1 MGCISSKNANGG
13 SGDSGGAA
21 APGSLQGQQTAQQ
34 AAGGGAPVSTRD
46 ISLGGKSKGGA
57 VGSSEPR
64 PGFEQTYQLGKE
76 LGHGSFSTVREGTH
90 KENGERFAVKCVKRA
105 DLPPDDEADL
115 KMEVKL
121 LQEIEHENIVKLYD
135 FYEEKH
141 FYYLVM
147 EILNGGE
154 LFDRI
159 VLKQFYNEKEARDVL
174 KVLFKAI
181 QYCHDRDIAHRDL
194 KPENLLLVSDDDDAV
209 IKLADFGFARPVGE
223 TGLSTQCGTPGY
235 VAPEILKGEL
245 YGKPVDIWSIGVIT
259 YILLGGY
266 PPFHDDN
273 QAKLY
278 QKIKKGKVSFHPQY
292 WSTVS
297 DEAKDLIKKMLTLDK
312 DKRITAE
319 QALEHPWVVG
329 DAAELEKRDLG
340 ANMDKLRLFNARRK
354 FKSAISSVI
363 AAQALLNVAE
373 SLGMDRSEKPG
384 TGAPDG
390 SAAEVPPAPAGVPF
404 GDAPPPGDDGVPP
417 PSIQE

>member
-1 MGCISSKNANGG
+1 MGCSSSKSADGSNANA
-13 SGDSGGAA
+13 SGVTSASA
-21 APGSLQGQQTAQQ
+21 TQQQSQQQQQTGEGEGVSAREVSLSKK
-34 AAGGGAPVSTRD
+34 APSG
-46 ISLGGKSKGGA
+46 S
-57 VGSSEPR
+57 VGSAEPR
-64 PGFEQTYQLGKE
+64 PSFEDTYQLGKE

-90 KENGERFAVKCVKRA
+90 KGNGKRFAVKCVKRA

-115 KMEVKL
+115 KMEVSL
-121 LQEIEHENIVKLYD
+121 LQEMEHENIVKLYD
-135 FYEEKH
+135 FYEENH

-174 KVLFKAI
+174 KVVFNAVK
-181 QYCHDRDIAHRDL
+181 YCHDRDIAHRDL
-194 KPENLLLVSDDDDAV
+194 KPENLLLVSEDDDAAL
-209 IKLADFGFARPVGE
+209 KLADFGFARPVGE
-223 TGLSTQCGTPGY
+223 DGLSTQCGTPGY
-235 VAPEILKGEL
+235 VAPEILKGEI

-297 DEAKDLIKKMLTLDK
+297 DEAKDLIKKMLTVDK
-312 DKRITAE
+312 EKRISAE
-319 QALEHPWVVG
+319 QALQHPWVVG

-340 ANMDKLRLFNARRK
+340 ANMGQLRLFNARRK

-363 AAQALLNVAE
+363 AAQAMLNVAE
-373 SLGMDRSEKPG
+373 SIGMDRTAEEAKLDRSD
-384 TGAPDG
+384 GA
-390 SAAEVPPAPAGVPF
+390 E
-404 GDAPPPGDDGVPP
+404 
-417 PSIQE
+417 

>member
-1 MGCISSKNANGG
+1 MGCISSKNTNED
-13 SGDSGGAA
+13 SGDSGGAG
-21 APGSLQGQQTAQQ
+21 APGSLRGQQTAQQ
-34 AAGGGAPVSTRD
+34 AAGGGAPVSIRE
-46 ISLGGKSKGGA
+46 ISLTKSNVGA

-64 PGFEQTYQLGKE
+64 PGFEQMYQLGKE

-90 KENGERFAVKCVKRA
+90 KESGERFAVKCVKRA
-105 DLPPDDEADL
+105 DLPPEDEADL

-135 FYEEKH
+135 FYQEKH
-141 FYYLVM
+141 FFYLVM
-147 EILNGGE
+147 EILDGGE

-159 VLKQFYNEKEARDVL
+159 VLKQVYNEKEARDVL

-181 QYCHDRDIAHRDL
+181 KYCHDRDIAHRDL

-223 TGLSTQCGTPGY
+223 TGLSAQCGTPGY
-235 VAPEILKGEL
+235 VAPEVLKGEV

-278 QKIKKGKVSFHPQY
+278 QKIKKGKVLFHPQY

-329 DAAELEKRDLG
+329 DAAELEKHDLG
-340 ANMDKLRLFNARRK
+340 ANMGKLRLFNARRK

-373 SLGMDRSEKPG
+373 SVGMDRSEKPG
-384 TGAPDG
+384 TSAPDG
-390 SAAEVPPAPAGVPF
+390 SATEVPPAPAGIPSS
-404 GDAPPPGDDGVPP
+404 DAPPPADDDVPP

>member
-1 MGCISSKNANGG
+1 MGCTSSKSANGAGAEASG
-13 SGDSGGAA
+13 SASV
-21 APGSLQGQQTAQQ
+21 SLSAQHPSQQGP
-34 AAGGGAPVSTRD
+34 GGAPVSAREVA
-46 ISLGGKSKGGA
+46 LGAKVQSGSA
-57 VGSSEPR
+57 GSSDPR
-64 PGFEQTYQLGKE
+64 PSFEQTYQLGKE

-90 KENGERFAVKCVKRA
+90 KVSGKRFAVKCVKRA

-115 KMEVKL
+115 KMEVRL
-121 LQEIEHENIVKLYD
+121 LQEIEHDNIVKLYD

-159 VLKQFYNEKEARDVL
+159 VLKQYYNEKEARDVL
-174 KVLFKAI
+174 EVLFNAI
-181 QYCHDRDIAHRDL
+181 KYCHDRDIAHRDL
-194 KPENLLLVSDDDDAV
+194 KPENLLLVSDEDDAAL
-209 IKLADFGFARPVGE
+209 KLADFGFARPVGE

-235 VAPEILKGEL
+235 VAPEILKGET
-245 YGKPVDIWSIGVIT
+245 YGKPVDMWSIGVIT

-312 DKRITAE
+312 EKRITAE
-319 QALEHPWVVG
+319 QALEHKWVKG
-329 DAAELEKRDLG
+329 DAKELEKRDLG
-340 ANMDKLRLFNARRK
+340 PNMDKLRLFNARRK

-363 AAQALLNVAE
+363 AAQAMFKVADAV
-373 SLGMDRSEKPG
+373 GMDRSEKPDV
-384 TGAPDG
+384 GASDAVE
-390 SAAEVPPAPAGVPF
+390 AAAAPVPPVPALVAEAPTPPADAPA
-404 GDAPPPGDDGVPP
+404 A
-417 PSIQE
+417 SIQE